1 MEKQVTPE
9 GAGSH
14 LITNHKAGQTEGE
27 GKIAGDQSQAVT
39 EKWSRT
45 PHWTEPEVNT
55 ITVTFNYMS
64 GLLTFNF

>member
-45 PHWTEPEVNT
+45 PH
-55 ITVTFNYMS
+55 
-64 GLLTFNF
+64 